1 VINTLIVMAVLVI
14 VATPMA
20 YAQTDSVDFTTNL
33 TRVDGF
39 GFSDA
44 FGQASN
50 IKSLPAPQQQQVLD
64 LLFNRSTGAGF
75 SMYRLG
81 IITDS
86 NIEPTSPGSPDATPT
101 YVFDGSDGNQ
111 VWLAQTG
118 QKYGLG
124 RYFADAWSAPAYMKT
139 NNNVSNGGSLCGV
152 VGATCSSGDWRQAYA
167 NYLVQYVKFYKQ
179 VGIPISAVGFTNEP
193 DLSTSYASM
202 QFSTDQAIDF
212 VKVFGPTI
220 QNSGLPLAMLCCDA
234 SKWSVGITYTSA
246 VASDPTADSFV
257 GIYSSH
263 QYGSHATTPLPTN
276 KTVWMTEWSSSNGT
290 INFNWDCGGCSG
302 GPDGMYLANDIIQA
316 FNAGNVNAYVYW
328 WGAGS
333 GAANLI
339 QTSRSSYTVAKRF
352 YAPASFSRFVR
363 PGAYRVP
370 ASNSNANLNLVAFRN
385 TDGSKVIGILNN
397 ASTTIQDTLTV
408 DSGSANSPVQ
418 TFLTDTTHS
427 IAETDTSTVNGQELS
442 LTLPPRA
449 LTLVV
454 LPPQSVQGSVSL
466 VTTASLQKL
475 GDGSFQAT
483 VTVTNLGSGT
493 ANDVQLSTA
502 ALGPATGS
510 TLPQGP
516 LPQSLGSIAPGGY
529 ATTVVNFPATAGSSG
544 ATVIERYSGSYNRGS
559 FNGSLRAVLP

>member
-1 VINTLIVMAVLVI
+1 MAH
-14 VATPMA
+14 
-20 YAQTDSVDFTTNL
+20 AQTDSVDFTTSL

-50 IKSLPAPQQQQVLD
+50 IKSLPSAKQQQVLD
-64 LLFNRSTGAGF
+64 LLFNRTTGAGF

-81 IITDS
+81 IITDT
-86 NIEPTSPGSPDATPT
+86 NIEPNSPGSPDATPT

-139 NNNVSNGGSLCGV
+139 NNSVSNGGALCGT

-179 VGIPISAVGFTNEP
+179 VGIPIGAVGFTNEP
-193 DLSTSYASM
+193 DLSTTYASM
-202 QFSTDQAIDF
+202 QLSTDQAADF

-246 VASDPTADSFV
+246 VAGDPTANSYV

-263 QYGSHATTPLPTN
+263 EYGSHATTPLPTN

-290 INFNWDCGGCSG
+290 INFTWDCGGCSG

-339 QTSRSSYTVAKRF
+339 QTSGSNYTVAKRF

-370 ASNSNANLNLVAFRN
+370 ASNSNSNLNLVAFRN
-385 TDGSKVIGILNN
+385 SDGSKVIGIINT
-397 ASTTIQDTLTV
+397 ASTPIQDVLAV
-408 DSGSANSPVQ
+408 DSGTANSSVQ
-418 TFLTDTTHS
+418 TYLTDTTHS
-427 IAETDTSTVNGQELS
+427 IAETDTSTLNGQDLS
-442 LTLPPRA
+442 LTLPPRS
-449 LTLVV
+449 LTMVV
-454 LPPQSVQGSVSL
+454 LPPQEVSGSVSL
-466 VTTASLQKL
+466 VTTASVQKL
-475 GDGSFQAT
+475 GDGSFQAV
-483 VTVTNLGSGT
+483 VTVANTGSGT
-493 ANDVQLSTA
+493 ANAVQLSSATLGA
-502 ALGPATGS
+502 AAGN

-516 LPQSLGSIAPGGY
+516 LPQALGNIAPGGY
-529 ATTVVNFPATAGSSG
+529 TTTVVNFPATAGTSG
-544 ATVIERYSGSYNRGS
+544 STVLERYSGSYSGGTFS
-559 FNGSLRAVLP
+559 GSLRAVLP